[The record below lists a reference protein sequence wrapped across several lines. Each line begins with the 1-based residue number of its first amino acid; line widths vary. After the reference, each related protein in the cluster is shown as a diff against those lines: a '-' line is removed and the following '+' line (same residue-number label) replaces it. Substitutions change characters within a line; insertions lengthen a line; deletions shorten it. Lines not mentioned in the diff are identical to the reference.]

1 VKEWGAHAFTHFRP
15 GLQSARGYQKS
26 KPRGT
31 LATDYIA
38 CGARLERSGGRIVR
52 DEVIG
57 VMNIDDKGIA
67 GQPALEVFAAGGL
80 LGRIDLGEVP
90 SFACRHYLLS
100 ELSSEKIAAHDLTL
114 RLVDE
119 RATLLMSVV
128 HLDYA
133 RRDLALDHGSD
144 RFSTFNDYSCDPTA

>member
-1 VKEWGAHAFTHFRP
+1 
-15 GLQSARGYQKS
+15 
-26 KPRGT
+26 

-38 CGARLERSGGRIVR
+38 CNARLEKRGDKILR

-57 VMNIDDKGIA
+57 VMNIDDKAISGR
-67 GQPALEVFAAGGL
+67 PTLELHSAQGL
-80 LGRIDLGEVP
+80 LARIDLGEVP

-100 ELSSEKIAAHDLTL
+100 EIASERIPALDLSL

-119 RATLLMSVV
+119 RATLLMSVA
-128 HLDYA
+128 HLDYL

-144 RFSTFNDYSCDPTA
+144 RFSTFNDFTCHATS